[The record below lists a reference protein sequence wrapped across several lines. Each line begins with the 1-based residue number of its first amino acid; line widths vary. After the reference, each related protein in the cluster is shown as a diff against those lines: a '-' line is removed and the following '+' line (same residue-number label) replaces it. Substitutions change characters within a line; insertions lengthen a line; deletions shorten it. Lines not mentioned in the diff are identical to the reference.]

1 MSIKTYEKK
10 YCQQLYKLFFD
21 TVHTVNQKD
30 YDAAQL
36 DSWATL
42 SPDLNKWCQPLQDSF
57 SLIYFEKE
65 NILGFGNITETGYLD
80 RLYVH
85 KDHIGKGIGNKLVEQ
100 LEAYAKDLGLK
111 EIVTHASITA
121 RPFFE
126 KRGYQLIKEQ
136 TVARNNQH
144 LTNYIMIK
152 QLHKY

>member
-1 MSIKTYEKK
+1 
-10 YCQQLYKLFFD
+10 
-21 TVHTVNQKD
+21 
-30 YDAAQL
+30 
-36 DSWATL
+36 L
-42 SPDLNKWCQPLQDSF
+42 SPDLNKWCQPLQNSY

-136 TVARNNQH
+136 TVVRNNQH

>member
-1 MSIKTYEKK
+1 MSLKTYEKK

-21 TVHTVNQKD
+21 TVHTINQKD

-42 SPDLNKWCQPLQDSF
+42 SPDLKKWCQPLQDSY

-65 NILGFGNITETGYLD
+65 NILGFGSITETGYLD

-85 KDHIGKGIGNKLVEQ
+85 KDHIGKGIGNQLAEQ
-100 LEAYAKDLGLK
+100 LEAYAKGLGLK

-136 TVARNNQH
+136 TVERNNQH
-144 LTNYIMIK
+144 LTNYIMKKLIND
-152 QLHKY
+152 